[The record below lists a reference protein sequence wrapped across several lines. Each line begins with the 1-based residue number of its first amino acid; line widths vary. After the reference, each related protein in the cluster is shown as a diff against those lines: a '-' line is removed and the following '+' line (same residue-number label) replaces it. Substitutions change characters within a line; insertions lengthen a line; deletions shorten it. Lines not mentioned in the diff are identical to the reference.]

1 MNLSVVVEYGMITN
15 SLFEAEYWYEHCYWD
30 ITVVNDGEDLKEALL
45 NAYQS
50 GFERA
55 QELYGKD

>member
-1 MNLSVVVEYGMITN
+1 MNPNVVVECGMMTN

-30 ITVVNDGEDLKEALL
+30 ITVVNDGDDLKEALL
-45 NAYQS
+45 DAYES

-55 QELYGKD
+55 KQLYAER